1 MKELHFTHFIT
12 DHCKGAEEDGTAT
25 CPGYPQEELEQVEE
39 EIINWGEF
47 LRTPTQQQ
55 ATPEADT
62 TLIITKDGHTVI
74 DGEPSPSIAFPKDLP
89 HENCHC
95 DTNNYE
101 RNLLKADCTDLEG
114 VCKCYHRTSDVL
126 IKLLV
131 SGNAKIRRMWRASSR
146 VSV

>member
-1 MKELHFTHFIT
+1 M
-12 DHCKGAEEDGTAT
+12 
-25 CPGYPQEELEQVEE
+25 
-39 EIINWGEF
+39 
-47 LRTPTQQQ
+47 QQQ

-74 DGEPSPSIAFPKDLP
+74 DREPSPSIAFPKDLP

-95 DTNNYE
+95 DPDNYE
-101 RNLLKADCTDLEG
+101 RNMLKVDCTDLEG
-114 VCKCYHRTSDVL
+114 ICKCYHRTSDVL

-146 VSV
+146 VSVLGGNVAKHRKWVRNSKIF